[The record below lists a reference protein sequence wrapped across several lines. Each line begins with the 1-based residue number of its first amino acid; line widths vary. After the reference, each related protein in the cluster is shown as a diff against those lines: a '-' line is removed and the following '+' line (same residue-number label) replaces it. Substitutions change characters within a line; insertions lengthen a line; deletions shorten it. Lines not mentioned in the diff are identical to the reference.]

1 MATLAEVYRGTIAP
15 DRERGAF
22 LGNVHSDA
30 RDDAFAEAEAHGGWF
45 FYRLG
50 SRRLE
55 PFSQSVAV
63 FVTHVVIHKGRSC
76 FGWLVRNSLLAC
88 ELGSSGNH
96 CPSVRE
102 IALWVFFGEVGMP
115 TLGDVPLLVW
125 LGSRRRGFGD
135 FDIAPV
141 S

>member
-1 MATLAEVYRGTIAP
+1 LVLLSVR
-15 DRERGAF
+15 
-22 LGNVHSDA
+22 H
-30 RDDAFAEAEAHGGWF
+30 
-45 FYRLG
+45 
-50 SRRLE
+50 RRLE
-55 PFSQSVAV
+55 PFSQSVTV

-125 LGSRRRGFGD
+125 LGTGAAALVISISHQFLESCSAGR
-135 FDIAPV
+135 IALELV
-141 S
+141 LDV